1 MRPKDLTFTTAMW
14 YSSGAMQT
22 SSTRATMVLWGALL
36 AIVVLF
42 AASLL
47 AARRAGAGMLARANA
62 PAIPPERVILDSSD
76 LIIEGCITPLPSGEQ
91 EVRLKLYNTGLTALR
106 DMRLEVA
113 LDGKPP
119 KAPPSPITIRRFPRK
134 ATPEVVLLFDNTA
147 RRILSVKVDYR
158 FGLLGSGA
166 GSASA
171 SNLLPPCQSTP
182 SQ

>member
-1 MRPKDLTFTTAMW
+1 
-14 YSSGAMQT
+14 
-22 SSTRATMVLWGALL
+22 MVLWGALL

-47 AARRAGAGMLARANA
+47 AARQAGGSALARANA
-62 PAIPPERVILDSSD
+62 PAIPPERVVLDSSH
-76 LIIEGCITPLPSGEQ
+76 LIIEGCVAPLPSGEQ
-91 EVRLKLYNTGLTALR
+91 EVRLKLYNTGPTALR
-106 DMRLEVA
+106 EMRLEVA

-134 ATPEVVLLFDNTA
+134 ATPTITLLFDKTA
-147 RRILSVKVDYR
+147 RHELSVKVDYR
-158 FGLLGSGA
+158 WGLLGSGG

>member
-1 MRPKDLTFTTAMW
+1 
-14 YSSGAMQT
+14 MQT
-22 SSTRATMVLWGALL
+22 SSTRATVVLWGALL

-76 LIIEGCITPLPSGEQ
+76 LVIEGCIAPLPSGEQ

-106 DMRLEVA
+106 EMRLEIA

-134 ATPEVVLLFDNTA
+134 ATPEIVLLFDKTA
-147 RRILSVKVDYR
+147 SRKLSIDVSYR
-158 FGLLGSGA
+158 WGLLGSGG

-171 SNLLPPCQSTP
+171 SKLLPPCQSTP

>member
-1 MRPKDLTFTTAMW
+1 
-14 YSSGAMQT
+14 MQT
-22 SSTRATMVLWGALL
+22 PTARATLVLWAVLL
-36 AIVVLF
+36 VIIVLF

-76 LIIEGCITPLPSGEQ
+76 LIIEGCVAPLPSGEQ

-106 DMRLEVA
+106 EIRLEVA

-119 KAPPSPITIRRFPRK
+119 KSPASPISIRRFPRK
-134 ATPEVVLLFDNTA
+134 ATPEVVLLFDKTA
-147 RRILSVKVDYR
+147 RRELAVKVDYR
-158 FGLLGSGA
+158 WGLLGSGG

-171 SNLLPPCQSTP
+171 SKLLPPCQSAP